1 MTKAKLQE
9 IIVQRTHTQSDYDA
23 IWYAVEAYSS
33 ASNNGKPIVSGSLPC
48 RFCDAQFT
56 DEYDLEAHVQFNHN
70 QFSGNDR

>member
-1 MTKAKLQE
+1 MDKGFLIEILQMYKDGD
-9 IIVQRTHTQSDYDA
+9 QSLE
-23 IWYAVEAYSS
+23 AVLTAVDEYSS

-48 RFCDAQFT
+48 RFCDVEFT